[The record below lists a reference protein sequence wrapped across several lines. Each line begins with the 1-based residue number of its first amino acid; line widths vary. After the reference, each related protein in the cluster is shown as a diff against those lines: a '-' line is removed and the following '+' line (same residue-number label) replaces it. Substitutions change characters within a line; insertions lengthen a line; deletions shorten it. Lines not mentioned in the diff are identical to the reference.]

1 MEPGGGAGGVRAR
14 AAGGGGDPLDPA
26 GGRWPGP
33 PGEAG
38 ARGQNQEQPGGRH
51 AGGLL
56 PTDIINFACMTW
68 NFVRI
73 SASLS
78 ALCTNFVR
86 FVIGTAFLAK
96 FYPILM

>member
-1 MEPGGGAGGVRAR
+1 MEPGGGAGGVRAW
-14 AAGGGGDPLDPA
+14 AAGGGGDPVDPA

-56 PTDIINFACMTW
+56 PTDIINFACMEFCSHFGQ
-68 NFVRI
+68 FVRTVHKLLFI
-73 SASLS
+73 
-78 ALCTNFVR
+78 
-86 FVIGTAFLAK
+86 
-96 FYPILM
+96 

>member
-14 AAGGGGDPLDPA
+14 AAGGGGDPVDPA

-51 AGGLL
+51 AGGLPTLALSHGMVTL
-56 PTDIINFACMTW
+56 PSVNQ
-68 NFVRI
+68 
-73 SASLS
+73 
-78 ALCTNFVR
+78 
-86 FVIGTAFLAK
+86 
-96 FYPILM
+96 